1 MALIMLDGFDTHG
14 AAATLANGDPH
25 WGAQTG
31 VAVTA
36 AGGKF
41 GGNSLRLA
49 AAATGSAALNPGTVT
64 GNVSLAGWFKVATS
78 TNPVPLW
85 ADSTGALVTRNADG
99 SVVIKD
105 GAGVTR
111 FTSAANV
118 VLDGVWTWLEVH
130 YHGSATAG
138 IRVYSQGAPLLSP
151 YVGAFTAPSWATLK
165 LLNSTGTGIGQIDVD
180 DVVIWDSSG
189 SFFNA
194 DGIQP
199 RRIQTLRPN
208 AAGTLSQW
216 APNGPTNW
224 ESVDDTDWSGGAG
237 VVGTVN
243 GQTDRYGFT
252 DLTATPGSVD
262 AVVAKARVQNVGA
275 DAATLA
281 FVTGQGATQ
290 RALTPVAIAT
300 LAPTVLQGVFY
311 QDASNVNWTPT
322 TVNAA
327 EFGETLGV

>member
-1 MALIMLDGFDTHG
+1 MALLMLDGFDTHG

-25 WGAQTG
+25 WGAQSG

-36 AGGKF
+36 AAGKF
-41 GGNSLRLA
+41 GGNGLRLA
-49 AAATGSAALNPGTVT
+49 AAATGSAALAISPVAL
-64 GNVSLAGWFKVATS
+64 NVSLAGWFKVATS

-85 ADSTGALVTRNADG
+85 ADTTGALVTRNADG
-99 SVVIKD
+99 SIEVKD

-111 FTSAANV
+111 FTSAAGV
-118 VLDGVWTWLEVH
+118 MLDDVWTWLEVH
-130 YHGSATAG
+130 YHASATAG
-138 IRVYSQGAPLLSP
+138 INVYSQGAALLSP
-151 YVGAFTAPSWATLK
+151 YVGAFTNPSYATLK
-165 LLNSTGTGIGQIDVD
+165 LLDSAGTGIGQIDVD
-180 DVVIWDSSG
+180 DVVVWDSSG

-194 DGIQP
+194 AGVQP
-199 RRIQTLRPN
+199 RRIQTLRPTSD
-208 AAGTLSQW
+208 GTLSQW

-243 GQTDRYGFT
+243 GQTDRYGMS
-252 DLTATPGSVD
+252 DLTATPGAVD

-281 FVTGQGATQ
+281 FVVGDGPTQ
-290 RALTPVAIAT
+290 RALTAQPIAT
-300 LAPTVLQGVFY
+300 LSPTVLQGVFY

-327 EFGETLGV
+327 EFGQTLGV